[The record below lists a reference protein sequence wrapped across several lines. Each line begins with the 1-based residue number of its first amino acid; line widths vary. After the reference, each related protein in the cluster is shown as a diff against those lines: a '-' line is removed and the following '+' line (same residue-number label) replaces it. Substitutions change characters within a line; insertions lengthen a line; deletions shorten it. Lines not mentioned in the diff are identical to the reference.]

1 MNCGVRIPMR
11 ECVFHF
17 VNIWKR
23 QKVKMWKV
31 EIDREKQRD
40 RDRQRE
46 IERQIERE
54 RRRELFDP
62 TVFLSECTSTLHD
75 QVIFTQKQQKIQSQK
90 NLSSGLQTLQ

>member
-40 RDRQRE
+40 RDRQ
-46 IERQIERE
+46 
-54 RRRELFDP
+54 
-62 TVFLSECTSTLHD
+62 
-75 QVIFTQKQQKIQSQK
+75 
-90 NLSSGLQTLQ
+90 